1 MITSFHKQKRYERME
16 KQQMEKLKNV
26 GAGPVS
32 AQKEVIDNCPE
43 FLKRNK
49 SKKHWIRSVHSNFN
63 GITLIALIITIIV
76 MLILV
81 GVTISVALN
90 GGLFNTAQSAATNTI
105 IESEKEQLLSAV
117 VASMEDDAKV
127 NFTKLDSNLPTS
139 EWSGTGGTY
148 ISPKKNKYKVNSDG
162 TIENMEQGKNYSF
175 TVGELL
181 DKVNDETITLD
192 DLKELCKDEE
202 LEINRYLTK
211 LDGLTLCYT
220 SSDNATLCSI
230 ESWLDRM
237 KNNKLNRCKCNDTYY
252 RRRGTVV
259 SMSVWHI

>member
-1 MITSFHKQKRYERME
+1 
-16 KQQMEKLKNV
+16 MEKLKNV

-49 SKKHWIRSVHSNFN
+49 SKEHWMHSIYSNFN
-63 GITLIALIITIIV
+63 EITLIALIITIIV

-90 GGLFNTAQSAATNTI
+90 GGLFTTAQSVATTTI

-139 EWSGTGGTY
+139 EW
-148 ISPKKNKYKVNSDG
+148 
-162 TIENMEQGKNYSF
+162 
-175 TVGELL
+175 
-181 DKVNDETITLD
+181 
-192 DLKELCKDEE
+192 
-202 LEINRYLTK
+202 
-211 LDGLTLCYT
+211 
-220 SSDNATLCSI
+220 
-230 ESWLDRM
+230 
-237 KNNKLNRCKCNDTYY
+237 
-252 RRRGTVV
+252 
-259 SMSVWHI
+259 

>member
-1 MITSFHKQKRYERME
+1 
-16 KQQMEKLKNV
+16 MEKLKNV

-49 SKKHWIRSVHSNFN
+49 SKEHWMHSIYSNFN

-90 GGLFNTAQSAATNTI
+90 GGLFKTAQEATTNTL
-105 IESEKEQLLSAV
+105 IEAEKEQLLSAV
-117 VASMEDDAKV
+117 VAAIGDNAKV

-139 EWSGTGGTY
+139 EWTGSNGTY
-148 ISPKKNKYKVNSDG
+148 TSPKGNKYTVDAKGKISDG
-162 TIENMEQGKNYSF
+162 TLQTKTYSF

-181 DKVNDETITLD
+181 AKVNNETNTITLD
-192 DLKELCKDEE
+192 DLKELCNDEN
-202 LEINRYLTK
+202 LEINKYLT
-211 LDGLTLCYT
+211 DINEICLCYT
-220 SSDNATLCSI
+220 SSDDSTLCSI
-230 ESWLDRM
+230 EPWLDKM
-237 KNNKLNRCKCNDTYY
+237 KNDKLTRNKCNDTFYK
-252 RRRGTVV
+252 
-259 SMSVWHI
+259 

>member
-1 MITSFHKQKRYERME
+1 
-16 KQQMEKLKNV
+16 MEKLKNV

-49 SKKHWIRSVHSNFN
+49 LKKHWMHSIHSNFN

-90 GGLFNTAQSAATNTI
+90 GGLFNTAKSAATNTI

-139 EWSGTGGTY
+139 EWSGTSGAY

-192 DLKELCKDEE
+192 DLKELCKDEG
-202 LEINRYLTK
+202 LEINKYLVT
-211 LDGLTLCYT
+211 LDGSNLCYI
-220 SSDNATLCSI
+220 SSDDSKLCSM
-230 ESWLDRM
+230 ESWANKL
-237 KNNKLNRCKCNDTYY
+237 KNNQLNRHKCNDTYNK
-252 RRRGTVV
+252 RRRK
-259 SMSVWHI
+259 II

>member
-1 MITSFHKQKRYERME
+1 
-16 KQQMEKLKNV
+16 MEKLKNV

-49 SKKHWIRSVHSNFN
+49 SKEHWMHSIYSNFN

-90 GGLFNTAQSAATNTI
+90 GGLFNTAKSAATNTI
-105 IESEKEQLLSAV
+105 IEAEREQLLSAV
-117 VASMEDDAKV
+117 VAAIGDNAKV

-139 EWSGTGGTY
+139 EWTGSNGTY
-148 ISPKKNKYKVNSDG
+148 TSPKGNKYTVDAKGKISDG
-162 TIENMEQGKNYSF
+162 TLQTKTYSF

-181 DKVNDETITLD
+181 AKVNNETNTITLD
-192 DLKELCKDEE
+192 DLKELCKDEG
-202 LEINRYLTK
+202 LEINKYLVT
-211 LDGLTLCYT
+211 LDRATICYV
-220 SSDNATLCSI
+220 SSDNSKLCSMEI
-230 ESWLDRM
+230 WI
-237 KNNKLNRCKCNDTYY
+237 NKFKSEQLKRYKFNAN
-252 RRRGTVV
+252 
-259 SMSVWHI
+259 